1 MNNPITTQ
9 SLQNLITFPFQDE
22 KWKEKF
28 LFGSLFAFLT
38 LILMP
43 TIILPLIPVTLLM
56 GYFGRL
62 LRGVVLEGRQPY
74 LPEWDLWEDLFKDG
88 FRLLGAGLI
97 FGSPGIFLVLLG
109 IGTIYLLPIVS
120 GFIANEES
128 SIFILVLIASQF
140 AAMVLMGFG
149 MLWGMFVNFF
159 YPAAAAHLLVEDQFA
174 AAFRISEWWAILR
187 ANLFGFLLA
196 FLLMVGASM
205 VVGFVINI
213 FYMTIVLCCLIP
225 IIVSPLNFYLT
236 VFTGALFGQVYRDGA
251 QELVEQTQN

>member
-1 MNNPITTQ
+1 MNNTITTQ
-9 SLQNLITFPFQDE
+9 SMQNLITSPFQDE

-38 LILMP
+38 LVLMP
-43 TIILPLIPVTLLM
+43 TIVLPLITVALLM

-62 LRGVVLEGRQPY
+62 LRGVALEGRQPY
-74 LPEWDLWEDLFKDG
+74 LPEWDRWDDLFKDG
-88 FRLLGAGLI
+88 FRVLGAGLI
-97 FGSPGIFLVLLG
+97 YGAPGIFLVLLG
-109 IGTIYLLPIVS
+109 IGMIYLLPIVS
-120 GFIANEES
+120 GLVAYEES
-128 SIFILVLIASQF
+128 YLFFFVLIASQF

-149 MLWGMFVNFF
+149 MLWGMLVNFF
-159 YPAAAAHLLVEDQFA
+159 YPAAAAHLLVEDQFF

-196 FLLMVGASM
+196 FLLMMGASM
-205 VVGFVINI
+205 MVGFVVNI

-251 QELVEQTQN
+251 RELSEDTQA